1 MGMEKEIGMEIKTV
15 KKYVEIGYEELNGIA
30 IRKYLANGHYVTL
43 CDIPCLDLSKLS
55 ESEIEN
61 ALVAL
66 YDSVKDYGVEI
77 GLWSD
82 VYVFD
87 VPYNCVISSTKPI
100 PREVI
105 KIAISTLRSFC
116 NGDGNE

>member
-1 MGMEKEIGMEIKTV
+1 MASKI
-15 KKYVEIGYEELNGIA
+15 EIGYELMDNVVVH
-30 IRKYLANGHYVTL
+30 KYFVDGHYVTL

-61 ALVAL
+61 ALIAL
-66 YDSVKDYGVEI
+66 YDSVKDYGVDG

-87 VPYNCVISSTKPI
+87 VPFNCVISSTKPI
-100 PREVI
+100 PKKVVQ
-105 KIAISTLRSFC
+105 IAINTLRAFC
-116 NGDGNE
+116 NGGGNE